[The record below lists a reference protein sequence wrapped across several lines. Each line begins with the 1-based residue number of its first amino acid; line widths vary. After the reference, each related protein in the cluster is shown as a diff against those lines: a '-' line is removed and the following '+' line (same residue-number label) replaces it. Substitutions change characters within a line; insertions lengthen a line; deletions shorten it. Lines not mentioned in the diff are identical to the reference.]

1 MLAIGGYGLSSM
13 LALDVKSRTTK
24 LVAPLI
30 GGVRWWANAAA
41 SETEVVVVGGHDENG
56 NGLNSAEMYDL
67 ATDT

>member
-1 MLAIGGYGLSSM
+1 MSSV
-13 LALDVKSRTTK
+13 LALDVRSGTTK

-41 SETEVVVVGGHDENG
+41 SETEVVVVGGYDG
-56 NGLNSAEMYDL
+56 NNWLNTAELYDL